1 MSIKAIGIV
10 LDASINPPTNKLTAV
25 VLADWCNDEGGSLF
39 PSMSKIAAKVGVS
52 RSQAQR
58 IVHGFVDQG
67 LLSVVANGAGGKPGV
82 TPRYQ
87 MHLDRIAKL
96 VKTGSTHATGRAGAT
111 GRIHAQD
118 GSHGCGETGSTH
130 ATQTVNGTVSEPPT
144 SLSRPAATKIPV
156 CPYNQI
162 VESYHAALPELP
174 RVKLLDAEGRP
185 EAARK
190 FWQWIFTSKKS
201 DGTQRATTA
210 DEALAWI
217 GTYFTRAREN
227 DFLMGRTT
235 RSDGHQTWRCDFDFL
250 LTKKGKKH
258 VIEKTEAAA

>member
-10 LDASINPPTNKLTAV
+10 LDAPISPPTNKLTAV
-25 VLADWCNDEGGSLF
+25 VLADWCNDEGGSLY

-96 VKTGSTHATGRAGAT
+96 GETGSTHATGRAGAT
-111 GRIHAQD
+111 GRIHAQE

-130 ATQTVNGTVSEPPT
+130 ATQTVNEPSANRQREGARKKPKTVMPQDFDLKVSSRVETWAAKQGFSDLEAHLAHFVGKARANGYVYANWDDALMNAIRDDWAKLRSQGTTSRRAPSAHSGFASKNYRQGVSE
-144 SLSRPAATKIPV
+144 
-156 CPYNQI
+156 
-162 VESYHAALPELP
+162 
-174 RVKLLDAEGRP
+174 
-185 EAARK
+185 
-190 FWQWIFTSKKS
+190 
-201 DGTQRATTA
+201 DGSFA
-210 DEALAWI
+210 
-217 GTYFTRAREN
+217 
-227 DFLMGRTT
+227 
-235 RSDGHQTWRCDFDFL
+235 
-250 LTKKGKKH
+250 
-258 VIEKTEAAA
+258 